1 MSRLFGSIR
10 QMGYVVRDVEQ
21 AIKHWV
27 EVCGIGPWYY
37 VDKLPVKDF
46 HYRGQPGSPH
56 R

>member
-1 MSRLFGSIR
+1 
-10 QMGYVVRDVEQ
+10 MGYVVHDVEQ

-46 HYRGQPGSPH
+46 HYRVPVSYTHLKLQTTNYV
-56 R
+56 